1 MISKNQIK
9 QIQALHLKKNR
20 EQENLFMVEGVKLVN
35 EFVQD
40 KSFEVKSVYATEEY
54 IQQYKNLLNSN
65 NVSYTEVSAEDLK
78 KISLQTNPNQ
88 VLAIVVA
95 KDFELNKKL
104 LLSSVTLYLD
114 DIRDPGNL
122 GTIIRIADWFGIKQV
137 ICSPNTTEVYNPKT
151 LQASMGAILRTN
163 VVYLPFSE
171 LEKYTATELAEVPV
185 YGALLKGENIYT
197 NNLKKGII
205 VIGNE
210 ANGISN
216 EVLQYVSHPITI
228 PAAGNNGSESLNA
241 ANACGIICS
250 EFFRQ
255 LNFK

>member
-9 QIQALHLKKNR
+9 YIQSLHSKKNR
-20 EQENLFMVEGVKLVN
+20 EQENIFVIEGIKVVL
-35 EFVQD
+35 EFLTD
-40 KSFEVKSVYATEEY
+40 ASFEIKAIYATIDFIEANKHIIKKSNIVINEITDEE
-54 IQQYKNLLNSN
+54 
-65 NVSYTEVSAEDLK
+65 LK

-88 VLAIVVA
+88 VLALIEF
-95 KDFELNKKL
+95 KKQNLNIELLNT
-104 LLSSVTLYLD
+104 SITLYLD

-137 ICSPNTTEVYNPKT
+137 ICSPTTTELYNPKT
-151 LQASMGAILRTN
+151 LQSSMGAILRVN
-163 VVYLPFSE
+163 VVYLEFDQLLPHLKE
-171 LEKYTATELAEVPV
+171 ILL
-185 YGALLKGENIYT
+185 YGAVLDGENIYRAT
-197 NNLKKGII
+197 LKNGVI

-210 ANGISN
+210 ANGIS
-216 EVLQYVSHPITI
+216 EQLLKQITHPITI
-228 PAAGNNGSESLNA
+228 PAAPNNGSESLNA

>member
-9 QIQALHLKKNR
+9 HIQSLHLKKNR
-20 EQENLFMVEGVKLVN
+20 EEEGLFIIEGIKLVN
-35 EFVQD
+35 EFIQAN
-40 KSFEVKSVYATEEY
+40 SFEIKTVYATTEY
-54 IQQYKNLLNSN
+54 IQQYKGLLNSN
-65 NVSYTEVSAEDLK
+65 SVSYAEIANEDLK
-78 KISLQTNPNQ
+78 KISLQTTPNQ
-88 VLAIVVA
+88 VLAIVSG
-95 KDFELNKKL
+95 KSFILNEELL
-104 LLSSVTLYLD
+104 RTLVTLYLD

-137 ICSPNTTEVYNPKT
+137 VCSPNTTEVYNPKT

-163 VVYLPFSE
+163 VVYMAFDDFKNKTSDLPI
-171 LEKYTATELAEVPV
+171 

-197 NNLKKGII
+197 SHLKKGVI

-216 EVLQYVSHPITI
+216 EVLKGVSNPITI
-228 PAAGNNGSESLNA
+228 PAATNNGSESLNA